1 MTKVYIVIEDKIT
14 TIVGDIPD
22 DLEIS
27 LPNLLGY
34 KVKMRDQYGQMTQRL
49 NTKYNRLE
57 KSIPVGLTDR
67 LIKIIEDF
75 GYEVKVLDKRTF
87 DLADLDTI
95 INNMRTFPYTL
106 RPYQKKAFMEGIEEA
121 LMTFSMATGAGKTIV
136 FGALAYGM
144 GLKSLILVNRGD
156 LLTQHYNTMRNIFG
170 EDRVGLIQGD
180 KAQYERP
187 ICIGM
192 IQTLNARIK
201 QKGKRANNPKYR
213 ATKYLKSVEYVI
225 SDECHHSQS
234 NTWKRII
241 KLCKNKRYHHGFSG
255 SPWDKGSANLELETV
270 CGAIKYKIS
279 ASDLIEQGWLATP
292 HIVFHEYKG
301 NDDYITGGGFQ
312 DMYTNAIVD
321 NKKRNK
327 AIADL
332 IKSEY
337 ETTDRKMLVIVN
349 RIKHGHIIAEMLRR
363 RSIDDRE
370 IGYLH
375 GSKGKIVR
383 EKGKKKFEEGKLR
396 ILIASHI
403 FNEGIDIPSCDTL
416 IKCDALGGGD
426 SIQDSEGIRSFVQQI
441 GRILRKPQ
449 KSTTEDVDTTL
460 EHIVYVHDFIDMQN
474 KYVEKHTENRINTC
488 KYEKGFKLTI
498 EKGE

>member
-1 MTKVYIVIEDKIT
+1 MMKVYIVIKDKRT
-14 TIVGDIPD
+14 TIVGDVPD

-49 NTKYNRLE
+49 NTKYNRLDQ
-57 KSIPVGLTDR
+57 SIPVGLTDR
-67 LIKIIEDF
+67 LIKIVEEF
-75 GYEVKVLDKRTF
+75 GYETKILDKRHF
-87 DLADLDTI
+87 DFVDLKTVI
-95 INNMRTFPYTL
+95 TNMRSFPFTL
-106 RPYQKKAFMEGIEEA
+106 RPYQKTAFMDGIEEI

-144 GLKSLILVNRGD
+144 SIKTLILVNRGD
-156 LLTQHYNTMRNIFG
+156 LLTQHYDTMCRIF
-170 EDRVGLIQGD
+170 DPKQVGLIQGN
-180 KAQYERP
+180 KLQYDRP

-192 IQTLNARIK
+192 IQTLNARLK
-201 QKGKRANNPKYR
+201 QKGERANSPKYR
-213 ATKYLKSVEYVI
+213 ATKYLESVEYIV

-234 NTWKRII
+234 QTWKRII

-270 CGAIKYKIS
+270 CGAIKHKIS
-279 ASDLIEQGWLATP
+279 ASDLIKQGWLATP
-292 HIVFHEYKG
+292 HILFHQYEG
-301 NDDYITGGGFQ
+301 NKDFITGGGFQ
-312 DMYTNAIVD
+312 DMYTNTIVD

-327 AIADL
+327 AIVDV
-332 IKSEY
+332 IQQEH
-337 ETTDRKMLVIVN
+337 ENTNRKMLVTVN
-349 RIKHGHIIAEMLRR
+349 RIKHGHIIAEALRR
-363 RSIDDRE
+363 RGIDDRE

-383 EKGKKKFEEGKLR
+383 EKGKKRFEQGKIR
-396 ILIASHI
+396 ILIVSNI

-426 SIQDSEGIRSFVQQI
+426 NVYDSEGIRSFVQQI
-441 GRILRKPQ
+441 GRILRKPRQ
-449 KSTTEDVDTTL
+449 DHTSDIDTSL
-460 EHIVYVHDFIDMQN
+460 EHTVYVHDFVDNQN
-474 KYVEKHTENRINTC
+474 QYVTKHTKNRINTC
-488 KYEKGFKLTI
+488 KYEKGFQLEV